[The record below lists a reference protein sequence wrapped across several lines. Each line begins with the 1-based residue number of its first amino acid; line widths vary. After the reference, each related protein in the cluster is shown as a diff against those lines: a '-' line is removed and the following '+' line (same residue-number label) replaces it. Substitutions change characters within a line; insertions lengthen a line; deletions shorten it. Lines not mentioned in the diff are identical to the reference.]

1 VKQARAASPAEHG
14 GLSGRDVHLPVL
26 GRNYKKKSY
35 CLDCLLLMQVP
46 RRNVDFSNPGLIGR
60 RREEKLLSARV
71 AAGIGVS
78 IWVAWLHFQHWDLF
92 SPQSKGSGHTY
103 PVSDGAKLH
112 PSLVAINQHN
122 CGHTSSI

>member
-26 GRNYKKKSY
+26 GRNYKKNSY
-35 CLDCLLLMQVP
+35 CLDCLLLMQLP

-60 RREEKLLSARV
+60 RREERLLSARV

-78 IWVAWLHFQHWDLF
+78 IWSPGCTFNTGIF
-92 SPQSKGSGHTY
+92 SRLK
-103 PVSDGAKLH
+103 
-112 PSLVAINQHN
+112 AIVQV
-122 CGHTSSI
+122 TRTL